1 MKTINGFKGLLSIY
15 KNLPK
20 FGGFFVD
27 EDFVNRAEHIES
39 ARYYLSETPDE
50 DDDMEDEYKTWLEY
64 PTFRAIIENKI
75 DHNPAVGEKELLQAV
90 VYYLEN
96 DDFQD

>member
-1 MKTINGFKGLLSIY
+1 MKTVNGFKELLAIY
-15 KNLPK
+15 KGLPK
-20 FGGFFVD
+20 VGGFFVD
-27 EDFVNRAEHIES
+27 EGFVNRAEHIET
-39 ARYYLSETPDE
+39 ARYYLAETPYE
-50 DDDMEDEYKTWLEY
+50 DDDMEDDYKTWLEY

-75 DHNPAVGEKELLQAV
+75 EHNPGVGEKELLQAV

>member
-1 MKTINGFKGLLSIY
+1 MQTKYPGF
-15 KNLPK
+15 
-20 FGGFFVD
+20 
-27 EDFVNRAEHIES
+27 AEHIET
-39 ARYYLSETPDE
+39 ARYYLAETPDE